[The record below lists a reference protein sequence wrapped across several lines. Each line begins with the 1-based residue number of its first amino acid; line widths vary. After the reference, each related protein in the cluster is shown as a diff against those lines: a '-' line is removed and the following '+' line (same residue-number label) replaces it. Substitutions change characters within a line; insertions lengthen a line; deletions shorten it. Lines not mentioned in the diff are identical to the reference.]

1 MGCFIFTK
9 YFTGYGL
16 LKTNDSKEVSF
27 SLDIDKDEFIR
38 YCHHYNL
45 SINSDKSYLRYVE
58 WKFSLLKMKEDVL
71 LNELKDIKA
80 LQLET
85 VS

>member
-1 MGCFIFTK
+1 MFTK

-16 LKTNDSKEVSF
+16 LNTNNSKEVSF
-27 SLDIDKDEFIR
+27 SLDIDIDEFTR
-38 YCHHYNL
+38 YCHHYGICKRDN
-45 SINSDKSYLRYVE
+45 KSYLRYVE
-58 WKFSLLKMKEDVL
+58 WKFSLSKNKKDGLFD
-71 LNELKDIKA
+71 ELEDIKA

>member
-1 MGCFIFTK
+1 MFTK

-27 SLDIDKDEFIR
+27 SLNIDKDEFLR
-38 YCHHYNL
+38 YCEYSNL
-45 SINSDKSYLRYVE
+45 SFNKDESYLRYVE
-58 WKFSLLKMKEDVL
+58 WKFSLLKKSEKLIVD
-71 LNELKDIKA
+71 ELKDIKA